1 MSTSELVPDGVI
13 RGSVGRASSN
23 DTAQLCSQAK
33 RSLLLFESSLYITL
47 LLGTWFSTNPK
58 RILALIK

>member
-47 LLGTWFSTNPK
+47 LLG
-58 RILALIK
+58 AEEA